1 MIIYQS
7 DVHTFIS
14 DVMSLQI
21 VDKLEHSFFRTIG
34 HSVSNSEKDSWR
46 NSLAEMC
53 KVLFVG
59 QFPQDAGI
67 ALEYNVPQTPKRV
80 DFMISGYGEQDEPAV
95 VVVELK
101 QWSTSEVSDIDGVVL
116 ACRGGHRG
124 PVAGAHPSYQAWSY
138 TKMLE
143 SFNDFVYQSKLKL
156 KPCAYLHNHD
166 THQAA
171 VRDPRYCYYLKL
183 APCFLKGTKEQQD
196 LIAFI
201 RRFIKKGDGARLIEQ
216 MDNGKLRPSK
226 SLSDVVGKILDG
238 NEEFVLID
246 EQKLVAET
254 IYAAAKSVYQ
264 EGEKDSKTPKQVFI
278 VRGGPGT
285 GKSVIAINLLSR
297 FIGDRM
303 MAAYVSKNAAPR
315 AVYLEQM
322 KGGSKTQVYL
332 KGLFQ
337 SSGAFIDVKNVFDV
351 LLADEAHRLN
361 EKSGMYGINGE
372 NQILEI
378 IKSAQT
384 TVFFVDENQR
394 VTIKDIGT
402 EEEIRKQAKRCKAKV
417 IDLDLYSQFRC
428 AGSTDYL
435 NWLTQTLGISQSDT
449 YQGPVAFDFKV
460 FHSATQMHQA
470 IIEKNQ
476 QGLKARVVAGY
487 CWSWESKKDPNAD
500 DIVLDEGTYRKQW
513 NLAQDGSLWALNGS
527 VETIGCIHTCQG
539 LEFDYVGVIIG
550 ADLFVRD
557 DVVCTDAARRART
570 DQSLKGWKTM
580 SKTEPERT
588 HQLTDELIKN
598 TYRTLMSRGMKG
610 CYVYCED
617 AETREYFTARW
628 KALQRG

>member
-7 DVHTFIS
+7 DVQSFIK
-14 DVMSLQI
+14 DVLTLQI
-21 VDKLEHSFFRTIG
+21 VDKLNQSFCRQVG
-34 HSVSNSEKDSWR
+34 HSVSNSEKESWR
-46 NSLAEMC
+46 NSLAEMS
-53 KVLFVG
+53 KALLVG
-59 QFPQDAGI
+59 RFPDDAGI

-80 DFMISGYGEQDEPAV
+80 DFMISGYDEHDAPSI

-101 QWSTSEVSDIDGVVL
+101 QWSTSEVCDRDGIIL

-156 KPCAYLHNHD
+156 QPCAYLHNHD
-166 THQAA
+166 THEPA
-171 VRDPRYCYYLKL
+171 VRDSRYCHYLKL
-183 APCFLKGTKEQQD
+183 APCFLAGTKEQQD

-201 RRFIKKGDGARLIEQ
+201 HRFIKRGDHAELIEQ

-226 SLSDVVGKILDG
+226 SLSNVVGSILDG

-254 IYAAAKSVYQ
+254 IYSAVQQIRSLDTS
-264 EGEKDSKTPKQVFI
+264 GSKLPKQVII

-285 GKSVIAINLLSR
+285 GKSVIAINLLAR
-297 FIGDRM
+297 FIGERL

-332 KGLFQ
+332 KALFQ
-337 SSGAFIDVKNVFDV
+337 SSGAFIDVKNIFDV

-361 EKSGMYGINGE
+361 EKSGLYGTNGE

-378 IKSAQT
+378 IRSAQT
-384 TVFFVDENQR
+384 SVFFIDENQR
-394 VTIKDIGT
+394 VTLKDIGS
-402 EEEIRKQAKRCKAKV
+402 EEEIRTQAKRCKAKV
-417 IDLDLYSQFRC
+417 IELDLYSQFRC

-435 NWLTQTLGISQSDT
+435 NWLTKTLNISNDQS
-449 YQGPVAFDFKV
+449 YQGPVDFDFQV
-460 FHSATQMHQA
+460 FDCATAMHEA
-470 IIEKNQ
+470 IRRKNQ
-476 QGLKARVVAGY
+476 QGHKARVVAGY
-487 CWSWESKKDPNAD
+487 CWNWVSKKDPDID
-500 DIVLDEGTYRKQW
+500 DIVMDGGQYHKKW
-513 NLAQDGSLWALNGS
+513 NLAQDGSLWALNGD
-527 VETIGCIHTCQG
+527 VDTVGCIHTCQG
-539 LEFDYVGVIIG
+539 LEFDYVGVIVG
-550 ADLFVRD
+550 ADLVVRD
-557 DVVCTDAARRART
+557 DIVQTDANQRAKT
-570 DQSLKGWKTM
+570 DQSLKGWKKL
-580 SKTEPERT
+580 SKTDPERAFK
-588 HQLTDELIKN
+588 LTDELIKN

-617 AETREYFTARW
+617 AQTREYFQARW
-628 KALQRG
+628 QALQQG